1 MRGLES
7 GGARV
12 SELVVPGGGRG
23 ESGQRML
30 RRGSWEPVVSR
41 EGAGSLPLLTTLS

>member
-23 ESGQRML
+23 EGGQRML

-41 EGAGSLPLLTTLS
+41 EGAGSTLS

>member
-7 GGARV
+7 GGARA
-12 SELVVPGGGRG
+12 SELVVPGGGQGKG
-23 ESGQRML
+23 EVGQRML

-41 EGAGSLPLLTTLS
+41 EGAGSTLS